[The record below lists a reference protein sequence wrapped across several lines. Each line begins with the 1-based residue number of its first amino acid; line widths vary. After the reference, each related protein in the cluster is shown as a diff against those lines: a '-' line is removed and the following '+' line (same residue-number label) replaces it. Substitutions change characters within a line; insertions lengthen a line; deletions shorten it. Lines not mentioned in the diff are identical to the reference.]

1 MSLWSDTFTSEVNN
15 SAEFAAVEHLKTNY
29 CPYRCSSLYENT
41 KAKTQNDCLST
52 VWWLSPPQPFVLQLN
67 FPYKKPLLTKALH
80 KNPQQEEVHPIAL
93 GATLQYNL
101 DFISQQTRLFNIPHH
116 KWNIFCA
123 LPDELVSALWFDSRV
138 LLLHLHA
145 KHTDETAAYHQVT
158 AVVIHQ
164 GFMLSAN
171 IRIINPDEVPAASLC
186 IAWNDI
192 NCCQ

>member
-1 MSLWSDTFTSEVNN
+1 MTFSTTAFCP
-15 SAEFAAVEHLKTNY
+15 SAQLSIKKT
-29 CPYRCSSLYENT
+29 
-41 KAKTQNDCLST
+41 
-52 VWWLSPPQPFVLQLN
+52 
-67 FPYKKPLLTKALH
+67 LLTKALH

-93 GATLQYNL
+93 GTAFQYNL
-101 DFISQQTRLFNIPHH
+101 HFISQQTRLFNIPHH

-145 KHTDETAAYHQVT
+145 KHTDETATYHQVT

-164 GFMLSAN
+164 GFMLSAK
-171 IRIINPDEVPAASLC
+171 ICIINPDEVPAASLC

-192 NCCQ
+192 NSCIWFLVRGKTHNQQCFFGHSVVWCGDPEGHGYGMEMSSLDFVVTLIVVKIGIKE